1 MSTKHQINELKQRI
15 DPAVLNAAA
24 DEYADMLI
32 TLCLCMKMAGPTRA
46 NIRGCAIKLKERL
59 VTCHSRNSLDTILN
73 SWDPV
78 GAFLSMRREAN
89 EAALSH
95 GDPIDV
101 FV

>member
-1 MSTKHQINELKQRI
+1 MLKQ
-15 DPAVLNAAA
+15 
-24 DEYADMLI
+24 
-32 TLCLCMKMAGPTRA
+32 
-46 NIRGCAIKLKERL
+46 RL
-59 VTCHSRNSLDTILN
+59 VTCHSRNALDTILN